1 MAEINVNLIML
12 ATYGLLCAGA
22 ALQDI
27 RQLRIANLW
36 SVGLIALSLTGIL
49 IQLSPDWWQHL
60 ISFLLALAAGMAL
73 FAAGWMGG
81 GDAKLFSAAA
91 LAFSL
96 ETLISFAVAVVL
108 LGGLV
113 AFASI
118 LFRGTKGARHRQ
130 LPYGVPI
137 GLAAI
142 ICSLIFRSSTPFA

>member
-1 MAEINVNLIML
+1 MAEISVGLIML
-12 ATYGLLCAGA
+12 AAYGLLSAGA

-27 RQLRIANLW
+27 RQLRISNLW
-36 SVGLIALSLTGIL
+36 SVGLISLSLAGIL

-60 ISFLLALAAGMAL
+60 ISFFLALAAGMAL

-81 GDAKLFSAAA
+81 GDAKLFAATA

-96 ETLISFAVAVVL
+96 DTLISFAIAVVL

-113 AFASI
+113 ALASI
-118 LFRGTKGARHRQ
+118 LFRGIKGSRHRQ

-142 ICSLIFRSSTPFA
+142 ICSIIFRSSTPFA